1 MGQQIL
7 LIVHILL
14 ALAIIGLILL
24 QQGKGSEVG
33 AAFGSGASQTL
44 FGSRGSASFL
54 TKLTALLAIGFAIT
68 SLSMGY
74 ITNHKSNSKSILKVI
89 EEVQKAKEV
98 PTLPAD
104 AAATDTQEEDID
116 NTDNKITDDVPKD
129 VLPDDT
135 VKEDSK

>member
-14 ALAIIGLILL
+14 AVAIIGLILL
-24 QQGKGSEVG
+24 QQGKGAEVG

-54 TKLTALLAIGFAIT
+54 TKLTALFAIGFAIT

-74 ITNHKSNSKSILKVI
+74 VAAHKSDATKSILETI
-89 EEVQKAKEV
+89 QEVQKAEEV
-98 PTLPAD
+98 PTLPETTVNVKD
-104 AAATDTQEEDID
+104 ATAEDVTNAITTDDEED
-116 NTDNKITDDVPKD
+116 K
-129 VLPDDT
+129 
-135 VKEDSK
+135 